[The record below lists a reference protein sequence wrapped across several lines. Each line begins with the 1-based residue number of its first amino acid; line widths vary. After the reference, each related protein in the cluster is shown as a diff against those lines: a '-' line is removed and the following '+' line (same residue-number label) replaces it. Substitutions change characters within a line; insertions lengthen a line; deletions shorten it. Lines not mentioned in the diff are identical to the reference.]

1 MSDASSSI
9 LVWLARNAG
18 CPARGLSAGAE
29 LLLLFA
35 AAAEADER
43 ASPANGG
50 PIVRKDNARFASQKQ
65 LSENRRHT
73 HFKSDNRTAV

>member
-1 MSDASSSI
+1 MSAATSTI
-9 LVWLARNAG
+9 LAWLTRYSG
-18 CPARGLSAGAE
+18 FPSRRLPAGAE

-43 ASPANGG
+43 AFPVNGG
-50 PIVRKDNARFASQKQ
+50 GIMRKDNAQFASQKQ